1 MSRSGHFQTRARSI
15 DHLGRGQIADCPT
28 AVTEL
33 FKNAHDA
40 YARNVHLHLFDGN
53 PRFGAIFDDGCGMS
67 LEDVTSKW
75 LVVGTESKIESDV
88 PKTDRFG
95 LEERTKLGEKG
106 IGRLSAGFLAPV
118 TLLVTRKKESKF
130 VAVLVDWRLFENP
143 YLMVSDIEVPIEEF
157 SSIDELSHVFT
168 RLMQE
173 CVENLD
179 GSAVSSPKEKQRIQD
194 AWATWT
200 RNQKKTQGDSN
211 HLTLIRK
218 LPSAKIDFES
228 ACEHWTGCRTPEFH
242 GTGLFLIQLNH
253 ELSAWFEDSSD
264 EEIENARSDL
274 TQTLNGFIDADA
286 AARKDFHYDFCVHD
300 HSRVSTFVSSE
311 QVISSDYLQTLEHYI
326 IGDVDESGWLRAT
339 VKAFGKERGKYS
351 LKLQLPSLLDKQN
364 ISRIGPFKIELAA
377 AEMESK
383 KTTHSDAELS
393 HVKQQLDS
401 FGGMFVYR
409 DGVRVLPYGK
419 EDSDFFQIDARRG
432 LHAGR
437 EYWAHR
443 KFFGRVYLSRKANPS
458 LKDKAGREGLVENQ
472 AKRLLRSAVIMILK
486 DLSRKFLGTD
496 SPIRASEIAKAESRK
511 QRGREA
517 ASVAR
522 VSRKK
527 EFLGALRSSERH
539 LAKTEARL
547 VELHVEVKAAA
558 AEEKIDALETLQAEI
573 QSLLATASKMELPA
587 VPKGLEDRTDEYR
600 INRDRIEEVVS
611 ALETLQSNV
620 ISNIAGSKSK
630 QPSRIVD
637 SFRKQVLTES
647 KEAHTEAREEISSA
661 VKTLQAMWVDRIH
674 NSESRLVSA
683 TERIVAKVNE
693 QSDVPDAIDDIRVL
707 WNELQ
712 NTILTDAAGVMQSLR
727 LLNNGVDLS
736 AALEVVDESDM
747 QSRDRIEQLNLLA
760 QSGIA
765 VEIISHD
772 LEEMA
777 QQTEFSLKKLPPG
790 CRDNTAFKRGFAAFQ
805 SLVDR
810 FRFLSPLSVATYRAR
825 RTIKGGEIIAY
836 VKEFFQRRFD
846 SAGIDFEANKEFE
859 LMEIT
864 DVPSRIFPVFVNLV
878 NNSLYWLK
886 FVQSK
891 KIRLVR
897 KGALVLVADSGPG
910 VDKEDQEHLFEMF
923 FTKRPQGRG
932 IGLYLCRANLAVA
945 RHQIRL
951 AGPDDPKILS
961 GANFVIEFRGLN
973 D

>member
-1 MSRSGHFQTRARSI
+1 MSNSGHFQTRARAI

-40 YARNVHLHLFDGN
+40 YARNVQLHLFDGV

-67 LEDVTSKW
+67 LEEVTSKW

-88 PKTDRFG
+88 PKAERFG
-95 LEERTKLGEKG
+95 LAERARLGEKG

-118 TLLVTRKKESKF
+118 TLLVTRKKEAKF

-143 YLMVSDIEVPIEEF
+143 YLLVSDVELPIEEF
-157 SSIDELSHVFT
+157 DSINELSSAFKRMAT
-168 RLMQE
+168 RS
-173 CVENLD
+173 VANVD
-179 GSAVSSPKEKQRIQD
+179 GAAVSSTKEKQRIKD

-200 RNQKKTQGDSN
+200 GNEKKHGNPNPRDAVR
-211 HLTLIRK
+211 TLA
-218 LPSAKIDFES
+218 SAKIDFDS
-228 ACEHWTGCRTPEFH
+228 ACEHWSGCSSPEFH
-242 GTGLFLIQLNH
+242 GTAIFMIQLNH
-253 ELSAWFEDSSD
+253 ELSAWFEDDTD
-264 EEIENARSDL
+264 EEISNAREDL

-286 AARKDFHYDFCVHD
+286 AAQKDFHYAFYLHNG
-300 HSRVSTFVSSE
+300 SRVSARVNSE
-311 QVISSDYLQTLEHYI
+311 NVISAEYLKTAEHYI
-326 IGDVDESGWLRAT
+326 VGEVGDNGWFRGK
-339 VKAFGKERGKYS
+339 VKAFGEERGEYAF
-351 LKLQLPSLLDKQN
+351 QVRLPSLLNKRN
-364 ISRIGPFKIELAA
+364 VSRVGPFKIELAA
-377 AEMESK
+377 VEPDK
-383 KTTHSDAELS
+383 KNTTHSDADLANFKKQLS
-393 HVKQQLDS
+393 E

-432 LHAGR
+432 LNAGR

-443 KFFGRVYLSRKANPS
+443 KFFGRVYISREANPD

-472 AKRLLRSAVIMILK
+472 AKRLLRSAVILILK
-486 DLSRKFLGTD
+486 DLARKFLGSD
-496 SPIRASEIAKAESRK
+496 APMRKSEIAKANARK

-517 ASVAR
+517 ASAAR
-522 VSRKK
+522 TSRKK
-527 EFLGALRSSERH
+527 EFLGALRSSARD
-539 LAKTEARL
+539 LGKVEARL
-547 VELHVEVKAAA
+547 VNLQ
-558 AEEKIDALETLQAEI
+558 AEIETAVSQDQIETLESLQPEI
-573 QSLLATASKMELPA
+573 QSLLAATSKLELPP

-600 INRDRIEEVVS
+600 QSRDRQEDVVV
-611 ALETLQSNV
+611 ALGDLQSKV
-620 ISNIAGSKSK
+620 ISNIAGSKSR
-630 QPSRIVD
+630 QPSKIAD
-637 SFRKQVLTES
+637 SFRKQILAES
-647 KEAHTEAREEISSA
+647 KDAHSEALEEISTA
-661 VKTLQAMWVDRIH
+661 IQTLQATWVDRVLG
-674 NSESRLVSA
+674 SESEFVAA
-683 TERIVAKVNE
+683 TERIVARVSE
-693 QSDVPDAIDDIRVL
+693 QSDLPVAIEEICIL
-707 WNELQ
+707 WNEVQ
-712 NTILTDAAGVMQSLR
+712 NGVLSDAAGALR
-727 LLNNGVDLS
+727 TLWLLNSGVDLS
-736 AALEVVDESDM
+736 AALEVVDESDI
-747 QSRDRIEQLNLLA
+747 QSREKIEQLNLLA

-777 QQTEFSLKKLPPG
+777 QQTEFSLKKLPQG

-825 RTIKGGEIIAY
+825 RTIKGSEISTY
-836 VKEFFQRRFD
+836 VKEFFQRRFE
-846 SAGIDFEANKEFE
+846 SAGIDFQANSEFD
-859 LMEIT
+859 LMEFT

-886 FVQSK
+886 FGKTK
-891 KIRLVR
+891 KIRFIR
-897 KGALVLVADSGPG
+897 KGPLVVVADSGPG
-910 VDKEDQEHLFEMF
+910 VDKDDQEHLFEMF

-951 AGPDDPKILS
+951 AGPEDPKILT

>member
-1 MSRSGHFQTRARSI
+1 MSKSGHFQTRARAI

-33 FKNAHDA
+33 FKNSHDA
-40 YARNVHLHLFDGN
+40 YARNVQLHLFDGT
-53 PRFGAIFDDGCGMS
+53 PRFGAIFDDGSGMS

-88 PKTDRFG
+88 PRSSRFG
-95 LEERTKLGEKG
+95 LAERTKLGEKG

-118 TLLVTRKKESKF
+118 TFLVTRKPGSKF

-143 YLMVSDIEVPIEEF
+143 YLLVSDVDVPIEEF
-157 SSIDELSHVFT
+157 SSIDELPNMFKE
-168 RLMQE
+168 MAE
-173 CVENLD
+173 KCVANLD
-179 GSAVSSPKEKQRIQD
+179 GAGVSSPKERQRIKE

-200 RNQKKTQGDSN
+200 RNEKSN
-211 HLTLIRK
+211 SNPNPSIAIRTLA
-218 LPSAKIDFES
+218 SAKIDFDS
-228 ACEHWTGCRTPEFH
+228 ACEYWTDCRTPEFH
-242 GTGLFLIQLNH
+242 GTGLFMIQLNH

-264 EEIENARSDL
+264 EEIENARADL
-274 TQTLNGFIDADA
+274 TQTLNGFIDADVA
-286 AARKDFHYDFCVHD
+286 AKKDFHYAFCVHD
-300 HSRVSTFVSSE
+300 ESRVSTHVTSE
-311 QVISSDYLQTLEHYI
+311 NVISTDYLQTLEHYI
-326 IGDVDESGWLRAT
+326 VGDVDESGWFRGT
-339 VKAFGKERGKYS
+339 VKAFGEERGEYS
-351 LKLQLPSLLDKQN
+351 LKLQLSSLLDKQSK
-364 ISRIGPFKIELAA
+364 SRVGPFKIELAA
-377 AEMESK
+377 AEPESK
-383 KTTHSDAELS
+383 NTTHSDADLAIF
-393 HVKQQLDS
+393 KQQLDS

-432 LHAGR
+432 KHAGR

-443 KFFGRVYLSRKANPS
+443 KFFGRVYLSREANPN

-472 AKRLLRSAVIMILK
+472 AKRLLRSAVIIILK
-486 DLSRKFLGTD
+486 DLARKFVGSD
-496 SPIRASEIAKAESRK
+496 SPIRESEIAKAESRK
-511 QRGREA
+511 KRGREA

-527 EFLGALRSSERH
+527 EFLSALRSSERD
-539 LAKTEARL
+539 LEKTEARL
-547 VELHVEVKAAA
+547 VKLEAEVKAAV
-558 AEEKIDALETLQAEI
+558 AEEQIESQEALQAEI
-573 QSLLATASKMELPA
+573 QSLLATVSKFELPP

-600 INRDRIEEVVS
+600 MNRDRSEDIVS
-611 ALETLQSNV
+611 ALESLQSTV
-620 ISNIAGSKSK
+620 ISSITGSKSK
-630 QPSRIVD
+630 QPSRIAN
-637 SFRKQVLTES
+637 SFRKQILTES
-647 KEAHTEAREEISSA
+647 KDAHTGTRGEISTA
-661 VKTLQAMWVDRIH
+661 IKVLQSTWNDRMLS
-674 NSESRLVSA
+674 SESGLVSA
-683 TERIVAKVNE
+683 TERIVAKVTE
-693 QSDVPDAIDDIRVL
+693 QSDVTVAIDDIRML
-707 WNELQ
+707 WNEVQ
-712 NTILTDAAGVMQSLR
+712 NTVLADAAGVLQSLR

-747 QSRDRIEQLNLLA
+747 QSREKIEQLNLLA

-777 QQTEFSLKKLPPG
+777 QQTEFSLKKLPTD
-790 CRDNTAFKRGFAAFQ
+790 CRDNAAFKRGFAAFQ

-825 RTIKGGEIIAY
+825 RTIKGSEISAY
-836 VKEFFQRRFD
+836 VKEFFQRRFE
-846 SAGIDFEANKEFE
+846 SAGIDFESNKEFE

-886 FVQSK
+886 FAKSK
-891 KIRLVR
+891 KIRLAR
-897 KGALVLVADSGPG
+897 KGSLVVVADSGPG
-910 VDKEDQEHLFEMF
+910 VDKGDYEHLFEMF
-923 FTKRPQGRG
+923 FTKRPKGRG

-951 AGPDDPKILS
+951 AGPEDPKVLS